1 LAHQGL
7 RDSRIPTG
15 ENGAA
20 GECALT
26 FCPACTLWSIFICC
40 VIEKIMNLI
49 SCHVCVFTMQQSGF
63 SLVMVGRIYDSIPLK
78 NSLMVVLGQ
87 RGSCTFFSSLL

>member
-26 FCPACTLWSIFICC
+26 FCPACTL
-40 VIEKIMNLI
+40 
-49 SCHVCVFTMQQSGF
+49 
-63 SLVMVGRIYDSIPLK
+63 
-78 NSLMVVLGQ
+78 
-87 RGSCTFFSSLL
+87 